1 MNILILLALLFL
13 PSLANAADE
22 FVFTKQELVKF
33 VNKLTS
39 AEAQHRLCEQKVLL
53 LVEASDHQ
61 RKIIELE
68 RSDKEDLVK
77 AVEALREHNASA
89 DEILAAIR
97 AHVDKL
103 AAENEGLRSQ
113 VNTYRW
119 ATIAQTVV
127 WVFIAVATRKIVW

>member
-1 MNILILLALLFL
+1 MNIILLIALLLL
-13 PSLANAADE
+13 PGLASAADE
-22 FVFTKQELVKF
+22 FVLTKPELVKL
-33 VNKLTS
+33 VNLAKT
-39 AEAQHRLCEQKVLL
+39 AEERHRLCEQKVLL

-103 AAENEGLRSQ
+103 AQENDGLRSQ
-113 VNTYRW
+113 MNTYRW
-119 ATIAQTVV
+119 IVGVENVGLIAAGIILWLV
-127 WVFIAVATRKIVW
+127 W